1 MPVDYLDT
9 PPQIRSLRALKRHLR
24 SQVPDYPA
32 FHEITGAD
40 CEQLAVMLQL
50 DLQYR
55 FQVWATLVPLFVA
68 VIKHRTLIEIIE
80 QLSAAVAPANKARS
94 LFLLAYAEAY
104 ERDRREQINTRAYL
118 RPEVKHLQ
126 NQLYEGATAIRTL
139 KELAIETNYSNRDPL
154 FAELNKLEE
163 WIDYRKHAIRY
174 MANGMQRDWSPSAYK
189 RRGCHPQARVALA
202 HLVQIFRSN
211 STNRHWFRLFERTMR
226 RIDIMVTPSSLKRWE
241 RAIAV
246 K

>member
-24 SQVPDYPA
+24 SQVPDYLA

-50 DLQYR
+50 DPQYR
-55 FQVWATLVPLFVA
+55 CQVWATLVPLFVA
-68 VIKHRTLIEIIE
+68 AIKRRKLLEMID
-80 QLSAAVAPANKARS
+80 QLNLAVAPANKARS

-126 NQLYEGATAIRTL
+126 NQVYEGATAIRTL
-139 KELAIETNYSNRDPL
+139 KELTNENNYSDRDPL

-174 MANGMQRDWSPSAYK
+174 MANGTQRDWSPSAYK
-189 RRGCHPQARVALA
+189 RRGCHPQARIALA

-226 RIDIMVTPSSLKRWE
+226 RIDIKVTPSSLKRWE

>member
-1 MPVDYLDT
+1 MPVDYFDT
-9 PPQIRSLRALKRHLR
+9 PPQIRSLRALRRHLR
-24 SQVPDYPA
+24 SEVPDYPA

-50 DLQYR
+50 DPQYR
-55 FQVWATLVPLFVA
+55 CQVWATLVPLFVA
-68 VIKHRTLIEIIE
+68 AIKRRTLLEIIE
-80 QLSAAVAPANKARS
+80 QLSAAVAPANRARS

-104 ERDRREQINTRAYL
+104 QRDWREQINTRAFL
-118 RPEVKHLQ
+118 RPEIKHLQ

-139 KELAIETNYSNRDPL
+139 KELTNEKNYSDRDPL
-154 FAELNKLEE
+154 LSALNKLDE
-163 WIDYRKHAIRY
+163 WIYNEKQKIRGL
-174 MANGMQRDWSPSAYK
+174 ANGMQRDWSPSNYK

-211 STNRHWFRLFERTMR
+211 SPNRHWFRLFERTMR
-226 RIDIMVTPSSLKRWE
+226 RIDIKVTSSSLKRWE
-241 RAIAV
+241 RDAAV

>member
-9 PPQIRSLRALKRHLR
+9 PPQIRSLRALRRHLR
-24 SQVPDYPA
+24 SEVPDYPA

-126 NQLYEGATAIRTL
+126 NQVYEGATAIRTL
-139 KELAIETNYSNRDPL
+139 KELTNENNYSDRDPL

-226 RIDIMVTPSSLKRWE
+226 RIDIKVTPSSLKRWE
-241 RAIAV
+241 RDAAV

>member
-40 CEQLAVMLQL
+40 CKQLAVMLQL
-50 DLQYR
+50 DPQYR
-55 FQVWATLVPLFVA
+55 CQVWATLVPLFVA
-68 VIKHRTLIEIIE
+68 AIKRRKLLEMID
-80 QLSAAVAPANKARS
+80 QLNLAVAAADRARS
-94 LFLLAYAEAY
+94 LFLLAYAQAY
-104 ERDRREQINTRAYL
+104 ERDRREQINTRAHL
-118 RPEVKHLQ
+118 RPEVKHLL
-126 NQLYEGATAIRTL
+126 NQLYVGATAIRTL
-139 KELAIETNYSNRDPL
+139 KELTNENNYSDRDPL
-154 FAELNKLEE
+154 LSELNKLDE
-163 WIDYRKHAIRY
+163 WIYYEKRIIRSI
-174 MANGMQRDWSPSAYK
+174 ASGSQRDWSPFTYK
-189 RRGCHPQARVALA
+189 RRGCHPQARIALA

-211 STNRHWFRLFERTMR
+211 SRNRHWFRLFERTMR
-226 RIDIMVTPSSLKRWE
+226 RIDIKVTPSSLKRWE

>member
-9 PPQIRSLRALKRHLR
+9 PPQIRSLRALRRHLR
-24 SQVPDYPA
+24 SEVPDYPA

-139 KELAIETNYSNRDPL
+139 KELANETNYSNRDPL

-226 RIDIMVTPSSLKRWE
+226 RIDIKVTPSSLKRWE
-241 RAIAV
+241 RDVAV
-246 K
+246 I